1 MKKVKNVF
9 KSQKLIRV
17 FLEYD
22 EYSNTIHAIRITGD
36 FFVYPEDSIEKL
48 ERSLIGST
56 LEKDVIKQRIEA
68 ALKDSEVFGFD
79 HESMTEAILGCVN
92 EFEY

>member
-1 MKKVKNVF
+1 MRKVKNIY

-22 EYSNTIHAIRITGD
+22 EHSKTIHAIRITGD

-48 ERSLIGST
+48 ERSLIGSM
-56 LEKDVIKQRIEA
+56 LEKDAIKKIIENV
-68 ALKDSEVFGFD
+68 LKYSDVFGFD
-79 HESMTEAILGCVN
+79 HESMVEAILGCVN
-92 EFEY
+92 NC